1 MEFLEKIMPNVV
13 AISDQ
18 FVEAT
23 WETLFMTVITCLF
36 AFAIG
41 LVIGVF
47 LVLYMPGGL
56 KENKAVY
63 NVLDK
68 VVNIGRSIPFVIL
81 IALLGGFTR
90 LIMGTAIGTAGA
102 LVPLIVGTI
111 PFYAR
116 QVQNAL
122 LEIDP
127 GVIEAALAMGSTT
140 IEIVTR
146 VYLKEAIPGLIRVS
160 ALTVI
165 NVIGLTAMAGVVGGG
180 GLGDLAINRGYQ
192 RYQNDVILVATLL
205 ILIMVFISQAVAD
218 RLVKHFEH

>member
-81 IALLGGFTR
+81 IALLG
-90 LIMGTAIGTAGA
+90 A
-102 LVPLIVGTI
+102 LP
-111 PFYAR
+111 A
-116 QVQNAL
+116 
-122 LEIDP
+122 
-127 GVIEAALAMGSTT
+127 
-140 IEIVTR
+140 
-146 VYLKEAIPGLIRVS
+146 
-160 ALTVI
+160 
-165 NVIGLTAMAGVVGGG
+165 
-180 GLGDLAINRGYQ
+180 
-192 RYQNDVILVATLL
+192 
-205 ILIMVFISQAVAD
+205 
-218 RLVKHFEH
+218 

>member
-1 MEFLEKIMPNVV
+1 MEFLEKIMPNEV

-18 FVEAT
+18 ILEAT
-23 WETLFMTVITCLF
+23 WETLFMTIITCLF

-41 LVIGVF
+41 LVVGVF

-140 IEIVTR
+140 TEIVSR

>member
-1 MEFLEKIMPNVV
+1 
-13 AISDQ
+13 
-18 FVEAT
+18 
-23 WETLFMTVITCLF
+23 
-36 AFAIG
+36 
-41 LVIGVF
+41 
-47 LVLYMPGGL
+47 
-56 KENKAVY
+56 
-63 NVLDK
+63 
-68 VVNIGRSIPFVIL
+68 
-81 IALLGGFTR
+81 
-90 LIMGTAIGTAGA
+90 MGTAIGTAGA

-140 IEIVTR
+140 TEIVSR

>member
-41 LVIGVF
+41 LVVGVF

-140 IEIVTR
+140 TEIVSR